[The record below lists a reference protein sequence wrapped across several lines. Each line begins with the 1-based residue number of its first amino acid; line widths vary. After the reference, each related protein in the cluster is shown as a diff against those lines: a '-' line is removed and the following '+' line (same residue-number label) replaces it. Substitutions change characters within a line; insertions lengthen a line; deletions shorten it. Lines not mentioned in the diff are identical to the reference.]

1 MTSLCDTSEMQ
12 VNVSVSL
19 EHDRIITFP
28 SVTFCNLNPI
38 KSSLVSTEPE
48 LYNLLHGN
56 RRKRSTS
63 DSGDDGNRRKRS
75 TSNSGDDGSR
85 RKRLAS
91 SSSDDEP
98 WTTSIRLRLRQVEL
112 ITYNKPNP
120 YTIYPC
126 GEYNET
132 CCALRYN
139 GIVIWT
145 CRVASQRQ
153 IKHIEHIRNPGESD
167 RGSGEHAISQSDSAG
182 LHTQRVHHWLSLC
195 RQWLPRQVCCQPL
208 TPYELIL

>member
-1 MTSLCDTSEMQ
+1 MNDPIMTSLCDTSEMQ

-63 DSGDDGNRRKRS
+63 DSGDD
-75 TSNSGDDGSR
+75 DGSR

-98 WTTSIRLRLRQVEL
+98 
-112 ITYNKPNP
+112 
-120 YTIYPC
+120 
-126 GEYNET
+126 
-132 CCALRYN
+132 
-139 GIVIWT
+139 
-145 CRVASQRQ
+145 
-153 IKHIEHIRNPGESD
+153 
-167 RGSGEHAISQSDSAG
+167 
-182 LHTQRVHHWLSLC
+182 
-195 RQWLPRQVCCQPL
+195 
-208 TPYELIL
+208 